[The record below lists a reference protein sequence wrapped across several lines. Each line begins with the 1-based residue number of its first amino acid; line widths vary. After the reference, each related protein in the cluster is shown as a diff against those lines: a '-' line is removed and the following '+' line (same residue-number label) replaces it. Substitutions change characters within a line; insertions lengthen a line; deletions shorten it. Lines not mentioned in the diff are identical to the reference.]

1 MKLKIIALMG
11 FAAGGLAHMQL
22 IYPPPL
28 GGQNNPY
35 RTDAPNQYMQY
46 PYGCCGQTDMRMCK
60 GLLPLVGTPQGK
72 SVASWSAGSTQGW

>member
-46 PYGCCGQTDMRMCK
+46 PVSNCISQRARTTLRTYSMDAVDKRI
-60 GLLPLVGTPQGK
+60 
-72 SVASWSAGSTQGW
+72 